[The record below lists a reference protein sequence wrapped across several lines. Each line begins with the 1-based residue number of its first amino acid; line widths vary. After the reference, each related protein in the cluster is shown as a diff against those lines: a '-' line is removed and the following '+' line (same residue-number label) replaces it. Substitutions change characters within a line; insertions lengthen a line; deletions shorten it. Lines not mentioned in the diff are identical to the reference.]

1 VILREYQ
8 TKTIEAA
15 RDSIRF
21 GNKRIIIQANCG
33 AGKTIIAASII
44 SKALEKGN
52 KSIFLV
58 HFRQL
63 AYQALERFI
72 DFGMGSD
79 VGLIMAGEESHLD
92 RPIQIISVQTYE
104 RRLKLDESQYNP
116 WFQSADIVVYD
127 ECHSSIAPTRKAILD
142 LYQDQ
147 AIIIGLTATPMRGD
161 QRGLGEVYEDIVTC
175 SSIADLTSQGF
186 LVPARYFG
194 AKHSPD
200 LSNIPTVAG
209 DYNQKVVGERVDK
222 AKLVG
227 DILDNWLR
235 IGGDRQTVIFATNVA
250 HSKHIEQVF
259 TNKGISI
266 EHVDAHTSTDD
277 RKDVLTRF
285 ENGDTRIV
293 TNVGVFSEGADF
305 PWASAVVLAKPT
317 KSYGRFVQMAGRG
330 LRPYPRKKDCIL
342 IDHAGLIPRHGFL
355 EEEVEWSLDGNKK
368 AWIKSQREVTKKS
381 IQCRAC
387 GLIFYGSNI
396 CPDCGTEC
404 KSFGKEIETVDAD
417 LQELKQKKVTNKN
430 MDWLDKRLVMGALVW
445 HAEKKGYKNGWIAH
459 TYKDYFGVWP
469 NDKRVKGVP
478 AITPEGAIKNILT
491 HILIKK
497 AKSYKKKKATE
508 AHQGDSENS
517 ERLIQEHLEAKHG
530 H

>member
-1 VILREYQ
+1 MELRSYQKRAITQVRESIL
-8 TKTIEAA
+8 A
-15 RDSIRF
+15 
-21 GNKRIIIQANCG
+21 GNKRVIIQANCG

-44 SKALEKGN
+44 ESALEKGN
-52 KSIFLV
+52 KAIFLV

-63 AYQALERFI
+63 AYQALQRFT
-72 DFGMGSD
+72 DFGMGRD
-79 VGLIMAGEESHLD
+79 IGLIMAGEESHLD
-92 RPIQIISVQTYE
+92 RPVQIISIQTYE
-104 RRLKLDESQYNP
+104 RRLKLDEIQYNP
-116 WFQSADIVVYD
+116 WFKSADIVVYD

-142 LYQDQ
+142 LYEDT
-147 AIIIGLTATPMRGD
+147 AIIIGLTATPCRGD

-235 IGGDRQTVIFATNVA
+235 IGEDRPTVIFATNVK

-259 TNKGISI
+259 TDEGINI
-266 EHVDAHTSTDD
+266 EHVDAHTPTDE
-277 RKDVLTRF
+277 RKDILTRF
-285 ENGDTRIV
+285 ENGDTRVV

-305 PWASAVVLAKPT
+305 PWASVVVLAKPT
-317 KSYGRFVQMAGRG
+317 KSYGRYIQMAGRG
-330 LRPYPRKKDCIL
+330 LRPYSGKKDCIL

-355 EEEVEWSLDGNKK
+355 DEEVEWSLDGKKK
-368 AWIKSQREVTKKS
+368 AWVKPQREVMKKP

-387 GLIFYGSNI
+387 GLIFEGFKV
-396 CPDCGTEC
+396 CPDCQTEIR
-404 KSFGKEIETVDAD
+404 SFGKKIETVDAD
-417 LQELKQKKVTNKN
+417 LQELKAKKLTNKN
-430 MDWLDKRLVMGALVW
+430 MEWLDKSLLMGALVW
-445 HAEKKGYKNGWIAH
+445 HAEKKGYKRGWIAH

-469 NDKRVKGVP
+469 NDRRVKDVP
-478 AITPEGAIKNILT
+478 AIVPEGAIKNILT

-497 AKSYKKKKATE
+497 AKGYKKKIDT
-508 AHQGDSENS
+508 
-517 ERLIQEHLEAKHG
+517 RT
-530 H
+530 